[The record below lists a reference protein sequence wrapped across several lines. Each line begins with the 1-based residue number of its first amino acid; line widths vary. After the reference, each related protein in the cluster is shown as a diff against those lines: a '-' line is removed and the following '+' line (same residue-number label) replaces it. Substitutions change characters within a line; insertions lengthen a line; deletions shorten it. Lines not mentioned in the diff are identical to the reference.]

1 MLLIASFVVFHLLS
15 EVAVRSKVMIHLAEQ
30 VKLVNA
36 DAVCILTSIPAS
48 ADFNASSMASAS
60 ATLTDPAAAKRSVAA
75 SHESACEYS
84 SVNGSGE

>member
-1 MLLIASFVVFHLLS
+1 M
-15 EVAVRSKVMIHLAEQ
+15 EVRSKAIR
-30 VKLVNA
+30 VNEKFKWA
-36 DAVCILTSIPAS
+36 DAKYYCIVLTSIPAS
-48 ADFNASSMASAS
+48 ADLIASSMASAS